1 MRIGV
6 AATPAVAIPTLEW
19 LLKSD
24 HDLCQIISTP
34 DQPAG
39 RGKILTPSAVSEWA
53 GKHDIPLVKTRDTE
67 ILYKQFSDVDLV
79 IVIGFGV
86 IFPPHVLS
94 APKYGCINLH
104 FSLLPQWRGA
114 APLQRALINGESH
127 VGVSVFQL
135 DEGVDTG
142 PVFSTKAID
151 VDEDAIFGE
160 VLELMARLG
169 VDPIS
174 EALAMIAEEKS
185 PIEQSKSG
193 MSIAPKIMRDETRMD
208 WSNSA
213 EKNHHLVRGLSPE
226 PSVWTTWRNENI
238 HIRRTSKTSET
249 TGLKPG
255 QVSIIDGALFAGCGG
270 DSALEIRSVVPAG
283 KREMSGKEWAN
294 GARIASGDKFV

>member
-53 GKHDIPLVKTRDTE
+53 SKHDIPLVKTRDTE

-238 HIRRTSKTSET
+238 QIRRTSKTSET

>member
-1 MRIGV
+1 M
-6 AATPAVAIPTLEW
+6 
-19 LLKSD
+19 
-24 HDLCQIISTP
+24 
-34 DQPAG
+34 
-39 RGKILTPSAVSEWA
+39 SEWA

-238 HIRRTSKTSET
+238 QIRRTSKTSET

>member
-86 IFPPHVLS
+86 IFPPDVLS

-142 PVFSTKAID
+142 PVFSTEAID
-151 VDEDAIFGE
+151 VDEDATFGE

-238 HIRRTSKTSET
+238 QIRRTSKTSET

>member
-24 HDLCQIISTP
+24 HDLWQIISTP

-53 GKHDIPLVKTRDTE
+53 DKHDIPLVKTRDTE
-67 ILYKQFSDVDLV
+67 ILHKVFSDVDLV
-79 IVIGFGV
+79 VVIGFGV

-127 VGVSVFQL
+127 LGVSVFQL

-151 VDEDAIFGE
+151 VDEDATFGE

-174 EALAMIAEEKS
+174 EAIAMIAEGRS

-193 MSIAPKIMRDETRMD
+193 MSIAPKILRDETRID
-208 WSNSA
+208 WSKSA

-238 HIRRTSKTSET
+238 QIRRTSKTSET

-255 QVSIIDGALFAGCGG
+255 DVAIIDGALFAGCGG

>member
-1 MRIGV
+1 VRIGV

-238 HIRRTSKTSET
+238 QIRRTSKTSET

>member
-208 WSNSA
+208 WSKSA
-213 EKNHHLVRGLSPE
+213 DKNHHLVRGLSPE

-238 HIRRTSKTSET
+238 QIRRTSKTSET

>member
-238 HIRRTSKTSET
+238 QIRRTSKTSET

-255 QVSIIDGALFAGCGG
+255 DVAIIDGALFAGCGG

>member
-6 AATPAVAIPTLEW
+6 AATPAVAIPTLES

-67 ILYKQFSDVDLV
+67 ILHKVFSDVDLV
-79 IVIGFGV
+79 VVIGFGV

-127 VGVSVFQL
+127 LGVSVFQL

-151 VDEDAIFGE
+151 VDEDATFGE

-174 EALAMIAEEKS
+174 EAIAMIAEGRS
-185 PIEQSKSG
+185 PIEQSKNG

-208 WSNSA
+208 WSKSA

-255 QVSIIDGALFAGCGG
+255 DVAIIDGALFAGCGG

-283 KREMSGKEWAN
+283 KREMSGKEWVN